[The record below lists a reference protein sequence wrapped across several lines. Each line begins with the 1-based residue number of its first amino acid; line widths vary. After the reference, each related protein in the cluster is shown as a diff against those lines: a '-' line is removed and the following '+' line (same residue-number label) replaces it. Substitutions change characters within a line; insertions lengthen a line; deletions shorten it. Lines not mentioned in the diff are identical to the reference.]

1 MNVHGTSVGLAAVV
15 AGLQIA
21 DAMGGVP
28 AEEQGAAYM
37 DVLHRRGGDETL
49 DVGVGKVLLLN
60 LNWLLIQG
68 W

>member
-15 AGLQIA
+15 DVVAGLR
-21 DAMGGVP
+21 VP

-60 LNWLLIQG
+60 LNWLLIQC